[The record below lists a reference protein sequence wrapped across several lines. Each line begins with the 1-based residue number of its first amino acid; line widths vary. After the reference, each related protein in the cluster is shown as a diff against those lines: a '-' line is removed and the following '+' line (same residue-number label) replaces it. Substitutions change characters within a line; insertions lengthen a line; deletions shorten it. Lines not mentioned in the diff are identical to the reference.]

1 MLRSMTGF
9 GRCFVEDSDWTQTWE
24 IKSINSRYLD
34 LKWRLP
40 IMARSLEQKFEK
52 IVRQYASRG
61 RVELNLTIQEI
72 KTNCTL
78 FSFNEPQALA
88 MLNAIAE
95 LAKVRGDTF
104 LPNYTQLIT
113 ISSLWEKTEDEHDS
127 NLENRLEEG
136 LITALDDWNE
146 SRESEGSILYN
157 DLSLRITKLKEWLS
171 QIENYAPYI
180 KEERFLQL
188 KERLSEFLEK
198 SGGMLEESR
207 FLQELV
213 IYADKLD
220 VTEELTRLSS
230 HLNRLYEILRK
241 GSDVGRRLDFT
252 LQECFREIS
261 TCGNKIQDIQVSKIV
276 VEFKNELE
284 KCREQVQNLE

>member
-61 RVELNLTIQEI
+61 RVELNLTIQQI

-230 HLNRLYEILRK
+230 HLNRLYEILGK

>member
-9 GRCFVEDSDWTQTWE
+9 GRCFIEDSDWTQTWE

-61 RVELNLTIQEI
+61 RVELNLTIQQI

-230 HLNRLYEILRK
+230 HLNRLYEILGK

>member
-9 GRCFVEDSDWTQTWE
+9 GRCVVEDSDWTQTWE
-24 IKSINSRYLD
+24 IKSVNSRYLD

-40 IMARSLEQKFEK
+40 LIARSLEQKFEK
-52 IVRQYASRG
+52 IVRKYASRG
-61 RVELNLTIQEI
+61 RVELNLTIQQIESQA
-72 KTNCTL
+72 TPLC
-78 FSFNEPQALA
+78 FNESQALS
-88 MLNAIAE
+88 MLKAITE

-104 LPNYTQLIT
+104 SPDYMQLLSV
-113 ISSLWEKTEDEHDS
+113 SSLWEKIEDEND
-127 NLENRLEEG
+127 NNIEGRLEEG
-136 LITALDDWNE
+136 LIAALEDWNE
-146 SRESEGSILYN
+146 SRETEGSILYK
-157 DLSLRITKLKEWLS
+157 DLSQRISKLKEWLS
-171 QIENYAPYI
+171 QIEDQAPCI

-188 KERLSEFLEK
+188 KERISEALEK
-198 SGGMLEESR
+198 AGGLLEETR
-207 FLQELV
+207 FLQEIV
-213 IYADKLD
+213 IHTDKLD

-230 HLNRLYEILRK
+230 HLDRLYEILGK

-261 TCGNKIQDIQVSKIV
+261 TCGNKIQDAQISKVV

>member
-9 GRCFVEDSDWTQTWE
+9 GRCVVEDSDWTQIWE
-24 IKSINSRYLD
+24 IKSVNSRYLD

-40 IMARSLEQKFEK
+40 LIARSLEQKFEK

-61 RVELNLTIQEI
+61 RVELNLTIQQIESQAAPI
-72 KTNCTL
+72 C
-78 FSFNEPQALA
+78 FNESQALY
-88 MLNAIAE
+88 MLNTITE

-104 LPNYTQLIT
+104 SPNYMQLLS
-113 ISSLWEKTEDEHDS
+113 ISSLWEKIEDENDNNIES
-127 NLENRLEEG
+127 RLEEG
-136 LITALDDWNE
+136 LIAALEDWNE
-146 SRESEGSILYN
+146 SRETEGSILYK
-157 DLSLRITKLKEWLS
+157 DLSQRISKLKEWLS
-171 QIENYAPYI
+171 QIKDRAPCI

-188 KERLSEFLEK
+188 KERISEALEK
-198 SGGMLEESR
+198 AGSILEETR
-207 FLQELV
+207 FLQEIV
-213 IYADKLD
+213 IHADKLD

-230 HLNRLYEILRK
+230 HLDRLYEILSK
-241 GSDVGRRLDFT
+241 GADIGRRLEFT

-261 TCGNKIQDIQVSKIV
+261 TCGNKIQDANISKIV